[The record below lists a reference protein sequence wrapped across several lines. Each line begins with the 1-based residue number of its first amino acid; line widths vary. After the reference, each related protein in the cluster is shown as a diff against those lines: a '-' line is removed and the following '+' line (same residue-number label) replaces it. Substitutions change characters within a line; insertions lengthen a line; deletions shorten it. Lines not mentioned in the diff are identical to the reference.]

1 MTTRIAQNADIEG
14 IITLQSKYLFANMSK
29 EGRKNGFVTTPF
41 SVAQIETLLAN
52 DGVFVAEMNE
62 KIIGYCFAGSWDF
75 FSQWAI
81 FPYMVARF
89 PDFTFRGK
97 HLTVENS
104 FQYGPVCIEESVRG
118 QGIFP
123 LLFATMRQKMAEKY
137 PLGGT
142 FINQINTRSVKA
154 HTEKIDLEI
163 VDEFSFNGNNY
174 FTLAFFTEK

>member
-1 MTTRIAQNADIEG
+1 MTTRIAQHIDIEG
-14 IITLQSKYLFANMSK
+14 ITLLQSKYLFANLS
-29 EGRKNGFVTTPF
+29 EEDRKNGFVTTPF
-41 SVAQIETLLAN
+41 TIAQIETLLEN
-52 DGVFVAEMNE
+52 DGVFVAEEAE

-89 PDFTFRGK
+89 PDFTFQNQ

-104 FQYGPVCIEESVRG
+104 FQYGPVCIDESARG
-118 QGIFP
+118 KGVFP
-123 LLFATMRQKMAEKY
+123 LLFAEMRRKMAEKY

-142 FINQINTRSVKA
+142 FINQINLRSVKA